1 MVIKT
6 EIANEVMLNYL
17 DKLTNKLFRILPTR
31 EEKGDWLSLLQ
42 SVSIEV
48 SGLVNL
54 LDDQVDLLSL
64 LSKLEALS
72 KLQKEED
79 FLNFRKLIFE
89 CLDSIA
95 YIKKHVKS

>member
-1 MVIKT
+1 MVIKVRVS
-6 EIANEVMLNYL
+6 NDVMLNYL
-17 DKLTNKLFRILPTR
+17 DRLTNKLFRILPTR
-31 EEKGDWLSLLQ
+31 EENGDWLSLLQ
-42 SVSIEV
+42 TVSIEV
-48 SGLVNL
+48 SGLMNL

-79 FLNFRKLIFE
+79 FFNFRKLIFE